1 MNGQTLKIGIVAPG
15 SPLREEAADRVQAL
29 AASLFPDHTPD
40 LLFHPQCFDR
50 WGHFAGT
57 DEQRA
62 GALVEYANDETIDA
76 IWFARGGYGA
86 CRLLDLTIPNLN
98 GHARRKTFLG
108 YSDAGSLLG
117 ALYAAGF
124 RRLAHGPMPTD
135 INREDGEKAV
145 ARALQF
151 LVRGDHATL
160 EASVTATTKAVAFN
174 STILAHLVGTPHL
187 PDLAGHI
194 LMLEDVSE
202 YAYRID
208 RTLWQITSCPAIR
221 TVAGIK
227 LGRFSDIPDNDPD
240 FQQTEE
246 DIATHWCAVS
256 GIPYL
261 GRADIGH
268 DVDNKIVPF
277 GAHVTS

>member
-15 SPLREEAADRVQAL
+15 SPLTEQAADRVREL
-29 AASLFPDHTPD
+29 AASLYPDHTPN
-40 LLFHPQCFDR
+40 LLFHPQCFDC

-57 DEQRA
+57 DDTRA
-62 GALVEYANDETIDA
+62 AALVDYANDETIDA

-86 CRLLDLTIPNLN
+86 CRLLDLAVPKLN
-98 GHARRKTFLG
+98 DHARRKTFLG

-151 LVRGDHATL
+151 LVTGDSATL
-160 EASVTATTKAVAFN
+160 EGSVSGATKAVAFN

-187 PDLAGHI
+187 PDLTDHI

-208 RTLWQITSCPAIR
+208 RTLWQITSCPEIR
-221 TVAGIK
+221 KVAGIK

-240 FQQTEE
+240 FQQSEE
-246 DIATHWCAVS
+246 DIAKHWCAVS
-256 GIPYL
+256 GILYL

-277 GAHVTS
+277 GTHVTS

>member
-15 SPLREEAADRVQAL
+15 SPLKEEAADRVRAL

-57 DEQRA
+57 DDQRA
-62 GALVEYANDETIDA
+62 GALIDFANDATIDA
-76 IWFARGGYGA
+76 IWIARGGYGA
-86 CRLLDLTIPNLN
+86 CRILDQTIPELN
-98 GHARRKTFLG
+98 NEARRKTFLG

-124 RRLAHGPMPTD
+124 RRIAHGPMPTD

-145 ARALQF
+145 ARALRF
-151 LVRGDHATL
+151 LVANDSSTVEPTL
-160 EASVTATTKAVAFN
+160 NSTSKAVAFN

-187 PDLAGHI
+187 PDLTDHI

-208 RTLWQITSCPAIR
+208 RTLWQITSTPQIR
-221 TVAGIK
+221 KIAGLR
-227 LGRFSDIPDNDPD
+227 LGRFSDIPENDPD

-246 DIATHWCAVS
+246 DIAQHWCAKS

-277 GAHVTS
+277 GAQVTS